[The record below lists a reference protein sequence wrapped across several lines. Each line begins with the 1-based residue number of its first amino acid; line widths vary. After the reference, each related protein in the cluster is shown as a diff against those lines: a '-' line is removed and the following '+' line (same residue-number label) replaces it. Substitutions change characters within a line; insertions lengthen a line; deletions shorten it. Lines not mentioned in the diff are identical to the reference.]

1 MDTTIQSRLFEP
13 FFTTK
18 EPGKGTGLGLATCYG
33 IVKQAKGF
41 IWVYSEPGHGSS
53 FRLLL
58 PRELAPE
65 EAVVE
70 PTHSE
75 KLRGSE
81 TILVVEDD
89 ESVRKLVVRLLAML
103 GYKMLEAV
111 DVADALRIADT
122 SERPIHAVITD
133 VVMPDTHGP
142 ELVRRLSISHPS
154 IRAIYMSGY
163 TRGSIEVN
171 ESIVLVQKPF
181 APKELARKV
190 REVLDRP
197 A

>member
-1 MDTTIQSRLFEP
+1 
-13 FFTTK
+13 
-18 EPGKGTGLGLATCYG
+18 
-33 IVKQAKGF
+33 
-41 IWVYSEPGHGSS
+41 VYSEPGYGTS

-65 EAVVE
+65 DAVVE

-75 KLRGSE
+75 KLRGTE

-103 GYKMLEAV
+103 GYDVLEAV
-111 DVADALRIADT
+111 DAADALRTADT
-122 SERPIHAVITD
+122 TTRHIHAVITD
-133 VVMPDTHGP
+133 VVMPEIHGP
-142 ELVRRLSISHPS
+142 ELVRQLSVSHPS
-154 IRAIYMSGY
+154 IRTIYMSGY
-163 TRGSIEVN
+163 TRGSIQMD

-197 A
+197 V